1 MTGIPQ
7 IASGSVARIRAATE
21 PAGRTATE
29 RTPYPGDARSE
40 SRRESD
46 RVEVSDLAIHLSK
59 LKSLPDIR
67 QDLVDRV
74 KSEITS
80 GTYETPDK
88 IEWAIEQV
96 GGEVRA

>member
-1 MTGIPQ
+1 
-7 IASGSVARIRAATE
+7 
-21 PAGRTATE
+21 
-29 RTPYPGDARSE
+29 
-40 SRRESD
+40 
-46 RVEVSDLAIHLSK
+46 VEVSDLAIHLSK